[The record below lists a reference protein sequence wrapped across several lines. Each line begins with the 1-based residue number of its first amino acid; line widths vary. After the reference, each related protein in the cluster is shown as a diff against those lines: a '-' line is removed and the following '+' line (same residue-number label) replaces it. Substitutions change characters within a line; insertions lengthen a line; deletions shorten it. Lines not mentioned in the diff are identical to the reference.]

1 MIVSYNKGDP
11 LLSNYVYYERLKD
24 HSSTEGK
31 ELYSAAKSSLNN
43 FVSESA
49 NIEVGKNLFQMAK
62 AEEDK
67 ELRVLQNLFGIQIV
81 MDLDTK
87 TSGRQIIEA
96 FNAVINLKSA
106 YKRNVARISRRTK
119 NSKTTRETQIDVSSF
134 FATSYFT
141 SAFNR
146 NFSSLEQNI
155 NAALNSNSVISINQI
170 IVNFVKD
177 CVSEAIDDMLRSKD
191 FKDDPDSTANRAYL
205 QILQNIRYF
214 TSGKSWLKNKLY
226 ELYNLDELA
235 KLLEDEINQQIASN
249 KSTIS
254 ITRPSKLITHSNTGT
269 GVTREYFENFITNYV
284 LSTNY
289 PNLKI
294 RTKAKSTHTGY
305 SQMKADNIITFNIDP
320 RVIQNLA
327 KRVEN
332 NLGSSREK
340 IVDEIEKM
348 YERLKKI
355 DDRVIIYSNA
365 KNYALTSNFKGFSA
379 GEDMSLKVF
388 QTLLKKITNANVGN
402 LIGGLMQTAEGAIGE
417 GYSGRMVGR
426 VAEYIA
432 YFLFDDFTSIGN
444 AGRSDITALHL
455 FNLNG
460 IYIPLSFFLK
470 LIAEAMMDVGKQP
483 EGYLKVKVKSPK
495 ILWPDNDLASRKIY
509 SQEDWDRQRDDSLN
523 NTRISIRFLRNFVD
537 IVEKY
542 LH

>member
-1 MIVSYNKGDP
+1 
-11 LLSNYVYYERLKD
+11 
-24 HSSTEGK
+24 
-31 ELYSAAKSSLNN
+31 
-43 FVSESA
+43 
-49 NIEVGKNLFQMAK
+49 
-62 AEEDK
+62 
-67 ELRVLQNLFGIQIV
+67 
-81 MDLDTK
+81 
-87 TSGRQIIEA
+87 
-96 FNAVINLKSA
+96 
-106 YKRNVARISRRTK
+106 
-119 NSKTTRETQIDVSSF
+119 
-134 FATSYFT
+134 
-141 SAFNR
+141 
-146 NFSSLEQNI
+146 
-155 NAALNSNSVISINQI
+155 
-170 IVNFVKD
+170 
-177 CVSEAIDDMLRSKD
+177 
-191 FKDDPDSTANRAYL
+191 
-205 QILQNIRYF
+205 
-214 TSGKSWLKNKLY
+214 
-226 ELYNLDELA
+226 
-235 KLLEDEINQQIASN
+235 
-249 KSTIS
+249 
-254 ITRPSKLITHSNTGT
+254 
-269 GVTREYFENFITNYV
+269 
-284 LSTNY
+284 
-289 PNLKI
+289 
-294 RTKAKSTHTGY
+294 
-305 SQMKADNIITFNIDP
+305 MKADNIITFNIDP

-417 GYSGRMVGR
+417 GYSGRMAGR

-470 LIAEAMMDVGKQP
+470 LIAEAMMDVRKQP